1 MKTFKVRAHHNSFD
15 KFDAVATQKNTIPA
29 LLKQPEVEKF
39 GAIYGEENE
48 YVSNYGF
55 SCRDQDSEKG
65 VTVPFFAPSIDIKR
79 STEALRSLIQK
90 GSVFVPNDTITGE
103 LELDVV
109 STGFL
114 TGAYYVETFNLEDGQ
129 WKQRPIELIRT
140 THFEI
145 FDDEHETDEMIDT
158 TMGNLKLHNK
168 QHTNTFCENPRSKT
182 IPPNICSTPGPN
194 RASQPKINQLPGIY
208 PNLNPEIQVP
218 MGSAIGLKT
227 GRQTDN
233 IVEVK
238 GSSEWEQGDLSIRAE
253 GPLGKDGRW
262 YPSKIERKQKV
273 VRYDDNV
280 TRVEC
285 DDDESDGDEEE
296 EEADYLFDRS
306 NFIDDTYSSNNL
318 GMGKRKSLR
327 KPLKPP
333 KPYRKTVSSIIEE
346 DQPEENYGPTTR
358 SKSKGKNVMV
368 VRRQRA
374 NDVREE
380 IPYFVCTKPSPQDN
394 VWSYTYRIA
403 NDFADHRIF
412 YRLGPD
418 EADVQSVT
426 RVMLRHMVE
435 YGLISNQIRG
445 LRRIASTCRSFQDFI
460 TQIIRQTGTIGSITQ
475 TLNQLRFDP
484 ENDDIFS
491 FLFKIFCY
499 LRLVYDYDQNSEIP
513 NEKIFHHLS
522 MAFSNYVPLRRF
534 FTEVVKYQ
542 IMGPEAIDL
551 EKMAEN
557 LKSFL
562 DDQISFQKLS
572 PKRKNVSINMIQTE
586 NFVGGTGLGQSDYI
600 KSNSTNDVYSSDGT
614 VELVDKQNK
623 NKRNKKKTKIQGNVD
638 SNPGSSQNIQSDQS
652 YLQKAVEQ
660 ITNKL
665 NNQHSNLLN
674 ELRNKSDHMNNIQW
688 HNSLDKILNMQQN
701 PAFSVYNTATRD
713 IPVVTGQ
720 PEPSAALRDD
730 PFEAKE
736 RLEYKREKRSY
747 WKYAIKRN
755 ILFYKELCRTLQ
767 TLNYSTL
774 KDRICIQCFSGHRT
788 IDHPYRSRAR
798 REEKS
803 KPTQKDMKLINEFA
817 KEIRRFVAELDAQEQ
832 NLN

>member
-1 MKTFKVRAHHNSFD
+1 M
-15 KFDAVATQKNTIPA
+15 ATQKNTIPA
-29 LLKQPEVEKF
+29 LLKQTELEKF
-39 GAIYGEENE
+39 NAIYGEENE
-48 YVSNYGF
+48 YVSNYGV

-65 VTVPFFAPSIDIKR
+65 VTVPFFAPSIDIKK
-79 STEALRSLIQK
+79 STEALRALIQK

-109 STGFL
+109 SAGFL
-114 TGAYYVETFNLEDGQ
+114 TGAYYVETFNLDDGQ
-129 WKQRPIELIRT
+129 WKQRPIELIRNT
-140 THFEI
+140 PDYTI
-145 FDDEHETDEMIDT
+145 FDDEHETDDMIDT
-158 TMGNLKLHNK
+158 TMGNLKVPNK
-168 QHTNTFCENPRSKT
+168 QNKNIICEKSRPST
-182 IPPNICSTPGPN
+182 IRQNICSTPGP
-194 RASQPKINQLPGIY
+194 RGASRPKINQIPGIY
-208 PNLNPEIQVP
+208 PNLRPEIQVP
-218 MGSAIGLKT
+218 MGKAIELET

-238 GSSEWEQGDLSIRAE
+238 GSSEWDHGDLSIRAE

-262 YPSKIERKQKV
+262 YPSKIERKHKV

-280 TRVEC
+280 THVEC
-285 DDDESDGDEEE
+285 EDDESDRDDEERV
-296 EEADYLFDRS
+296 EADYIFDRS

-327 KPLKPP
+327 KPFKPP
-333 KPYRKTVSSIIEE
+333 KPHRRTVQSIVEE
-346 DQPEENYGPTTR
+346 PAGENYGPTTR
-358 SKSKGKNVMV
+358 SKSQGKNVMV

-412 YRLGPD
+412 YRLGQD

-445 LRRIASTCRSFQDFI
+445 LRRIASTCNSFQDFI

-513 NEKIFHHLS
+513 KEKIFHHLS
-522 MAFSNYVPLRRF
+522 MAFTNYVPLRRF

-542 IMGPEAIDL
+542 IMGPQAIDL

-572 PKRKNVSINMIQTE
+572 PKKKSVSINMIETDT
-586 NFVGGTGLGQSDYI
+586 FVGGTRLGQPDYT
-600 KSNSTNDVYSSDGT
+600 KPNSTNDVYTSDGT
-614 VELVDKQNK
+614 ADLVDKPKK
-623 NKRNKKKTKIQGNVD
+623 NKRNKKKSNSIQGNVD
-638 SNPGSSQNIQSDQS
+638 SGSSQNIQTDQC
-652 YLQKAVEQ
+652 YLRDAVEQMNLLNTQ

-665 NNQHSNLLN
+665 NTQHSTLLN

-701 PAFSVYNTATRD
+701 PPFSVYNTATRD
-713 IPVVTGQ
+713 TPAVTGQ
-720 PEPSAALRDD
+720 SEPSAALRDD

-736 RLEYKREKRSY
+736 RLEYKREKKSY